1 MDDHIVILIIALLV
15 LLYGYISKAL
25 SRLNISGPMVFT
37 SFGLLLSPLGLNLTQ
52 VEVDS
57 SFVKIIVE
65 IALVLVL
72 FADAA
77 LLDFKLLKQSWKIP
91 ARLLFIGLPIT
102 IVVGTYVATL
112 IFPEEPLTYLLLLA
126 LLLTPT
132 DAALGKAVVTDPK
145 VPERIR
151 LSINVESGLN
161 DGIVF
166 PIVLTAVAMILSG
179 LTEAQDNGWMGYV
192 VEQIIFGAL
201 VGGAVGY
208 LGTKLTMKSVEKR
221 WMELSYEN
229 LIPIA
234 LAILSFYLAES
245 FGGNG
250 FIAAFFAGLYAGN
263 TCEKT
268 RQHIEDFTETEG
280 ELFVLMSFFLFGLVF
295 VPLTLPYITFD
306 VVLYAFL
313 SLTVL
318 RILPVMICLIGAK
331 LDLAT
336 MAFIAWFGPRG
347 IASILYVLIVVHEI
361 GTMEGYETIY
371 AVVTLTVLMSILAHG
386 LTAQP
391 FANLYAK
398 SHKEEH
404 KE

>member
-57 SFVKIIVE
+57 GFVKIIVE

-398 SHKEEH
+398 SHKE
-404 KE
+404 

>member
-37 SFGLLLSPLGLNLTQ
+37 CFGLLLSPLGLNLTQ

-102 IVVGTYVATL
+102 IVVGTFVATL

-145 VPERIR
+145 VPARIR

-166 PIVLTAVAMILSG
+166 PIVLTVVAMIISG

-208 LGTKLTMKSVEKR
+208 LGTKLTMKSVEKG

-245 FGGNG
+245 VGGNG

-263 TCEKT
+263 TSEKT

-295 VPLTLPYITFD
+295 VPVTLPYITFD

-347 IASILYVLIVVHEI
+347 IASILYVLIVVHKI

-391 FANLYAK
+391 FANWYAK
-398 SHKEEH
+398 SHKE
-404 KE
+404 